1 MAKKL
6 RVGIVFGGRSSEHE
20 VSVASAR
27 SVMAAMNSETYD
39 IIPIAIAKNGQWLP
53 GTPPDALA
61 SPKEMAASK
70 PSEHIAAE
78 PPEVFDRLPQ
88 LRDAT
93 GQNRFPEVD
102 IIFPVLHGAF
112 GEDGTI
118 QGMLEL
124 AGLPYVGCGI
134 LGSAL
139 GIDKEKAKILFRAA
153 GIPVTPWVTCYRQ
166 EIRSA
171 PEAIIRKVEAAFQY
185 PVFVKPAT
193 LGSSVGVTKAHNA
206 NELLEGLQM
215 AAAYDRKIL
224 VEQGINCR
232 ELECAVLG
240 NDNPAASVVGEVIAS
255 KEFYDYESK
264 YLDGA
269 SKTLV
274 PAPIDNA
281 LAQRIREYA
290 IKAFQALDLSGLS
303 RVDFFLSKDN
313 GAIYLNEVNTLPG
326 FTEISMYPK
335 LWEATGIP
343 YTQLI
348 DRLIELGFERARDRA
363 AESYDAKLPN

>member
-27 SVMAAMNSETYD
+27 SVMAAINTDTYD
-39 IIPIAIAKNGQWLP
+39 VIPIAISKSGKWLP
-53 GTPPDALA
+53 GTSPEALA
-61 SPKEMAASK
+61 SPKEMAAQKS
-70 PSEHIAAE
+70 SAE
-78 PPEVFDRLPQ
+78 LPADPPAGFDRLPQ
-88 LRDAT
+88 LRDAA
-93 GQNRFPEVD
+93 GQNHFPEVD

-153 GIPVTPWVTCYRQ
+153 GIPVTPWITCYRQ
-166 EIRSA
+166 EVRSA
-171 PEAIIRKVEAAFQY
+171 PEAVIHKVEAAFNY

-193 LGSSVGVTKAHNA
+193 LGSSVGVTKAHNTV
-206 NELLEGLQM
+206 ELIEGLRL
-215 AAAYDRKIL
+215 AVKYDRKVL

-269 SKTLV
+269 SQTLV
-274 PAPIDNA
+274 PAPIEDD

-290 IKAFQALDLSGLS
+290 VTAFQALELSGLS
-303 RVDFFLSKDN
+303 RVDFFLSKDD
-313 GAIYLNEVNTLPG
+313 GAVYINEVNTLPG

-335 LWEATGIP
+335 LWEATGVSYP
-343 YTQLI
+343 RLI

-363 AESYDAKLPN
+363 AESYDANLPE